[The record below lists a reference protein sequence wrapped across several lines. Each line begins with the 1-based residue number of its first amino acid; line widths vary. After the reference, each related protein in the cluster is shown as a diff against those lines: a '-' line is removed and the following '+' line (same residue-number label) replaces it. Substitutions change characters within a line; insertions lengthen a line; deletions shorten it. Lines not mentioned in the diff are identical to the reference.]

1 MISLLWRGIALAVV
15 VLLYA
20 GPVGALWQATGRSLP
35 PRVSADTYL
44 YLNLSRLRPDQNG
57 QVHNPWYGVT
67 VPAAQVTYLR
77 FGLASWL
84 FRGVTNATG
93 DQGAA
98 LVVWHGLMAIA
109 IGAALLWMMRPVT
122 TDPFV
127 ILCVFATLMI
137 VDAGYV
143 SRDLTQLWRGDWYW
157 IYGLPYARTFYPQVA
172 VPLIFAS
179 VGTMVRWLIDRR
191 RHWLALIVVLQFVAF
206 VSFPYAA
213 VVIIAGF
220 ITASAAAMLLLP
232 FPRREAGAAMF
243 TVMACIGIDV
253 LWFLSNG
260 RGLGIPGATELIH
273 FDLSQLNV
281 SHTIM
286 LPFVFGC
293 VAFFARGVSA
303 NVRVVFAGFAISFA
317 AVQLADAALT
327 PALLF
332 GHHIV
337 YFYTIAFWLPLIAI
351 VLALATRFRSAIV
364 HTITGMVTIAIVIFG
379 ILEARTTALMW
390 SDYNAD
396 NGELARA
403 LESLSLTSDDVVV
416 VPTHNFRSRHY
427 RNYWEAS
434 YWESSWVPLVSTA
447 KVLYSSGGRFL
458 LPEGSSEEAD
468 RLAAYLFLRG
478 EDRNSLGAIL
488 DAPRPTSEQAFLV
501 GYGRELFLGSAAGA
515 EMLAAVR
522 QELQPRLD
530 ALAVGE
536 VPDCI
541 SRARRIVVAD
551 YRDEPEFNVDR
562 IRQLVAIDRVL
573 DVGPWRIFDGR
584 PRDPS

>member
-1 MISLLWRGIALAVV
+1 
-15 VLLYA
+15 
-20 GPVGALWQATGRSLP
+20 
-35 PRVSADTYL
+35 
-44 YLNLSRLRPDQNG
+44 
-57 QVHNPWYGVT
+57 
-67 VPAAQVTYLR
+67 
-77 FGLASWL
+77 LASWL
-84 FRGVTNATG
+84 FRGVTSATG
-93 DQGAA
+93 DQGVA

-109 IGAALLWMMRPVT
+109 IGVALLWMMRPVT

-143 SRDLTQLWRGDWYW
+143 SADLRQLWRGDWQW

-191 RHWLALIVVLQFVAF
+191 GHWLALIVVLQFVAF

-213 VVIIAGF
+213 VAIIAGF

-243 TVMACIGIDV
+243 TVIACIGIDA

-260 RGLGIPGATELIH
+260 RGLRIPGVTELIH
-273 FDLSQLNV
+273 FDLSQMHV
-281 SHTIM
+281 SRTIM

-293 VAFFARGVSA
+293 VAFFVRGVSA
-303 NVRVVFAGFAISFA
+303 NVCVVFAGFAISFA

-332 GHHIV
+332 GHHIE

-351 VLALATRFRSAIV
+351 GLALATQFRPAIV
-364 HTITGMVTIAIVIFG
+364 HTITGIATIAIVIFG

-403 LESLSLTSDDVVV
+403 LESLSLMSEDVVV
-416 VPTHNFRSRHY
+416 VPTHYFRSRHH
-427 RNYWEAS
+427 RAYWEA
-434 YWESSWVPLVSTA
+434 SWVPLVSTA

-478 EDRNSLGAIL
+478 EDRNSLSAIL
-488 DAPRPTSEQAFLV
+488 DVPRLRSEQAFLV
-501 GYGRELFLGSAAGA
+501 GFGRELFLASAAGA
-515 EMLAAVR
+515 ETLAAVR

-541 SRARRIVVAD
+541 SRARRVVVAD
-551 YRDEPEFNVDR
+551 YRDDPELNVDR
-562 IRQLVAIDRVL
+562 IRQLVAIDRVF

-584 PRDPS
+584 PRDPSRAP